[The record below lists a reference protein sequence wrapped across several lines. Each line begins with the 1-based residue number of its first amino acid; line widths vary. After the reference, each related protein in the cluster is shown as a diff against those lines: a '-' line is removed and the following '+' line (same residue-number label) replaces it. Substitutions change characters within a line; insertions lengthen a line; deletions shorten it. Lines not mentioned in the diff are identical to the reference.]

1 MSFKIVHGD
10 PTAMAALSGQ
20 AIGQAARRTQEAEM
34 AFRKQQEAAAAQ
46 RALETDYRNF
56 QQQLA
61 LYRIQQSD
69 TIAADLRQLDKQRA
83 INEYKDQMEVEAEKR
98 AHAWELEKQEA
109 HSRIDEAAKQR
120 QRANDMAEL
129 DAGIAEAEKI
139 TDPQQREAAMLAL
152 QLKKYRVSD
161 IGSILRAGEEGNGMS
176 PSAYSGLIT
185 AVDKARND
193 LMSRSVMGP
202 VNTAGQATA
211 LPTAGGMPPE
221 VRSDPMMA
229 LPMVQY
235 FLKRQDIPEEL
246 RKDIQDLV
254 DAGADPA
261 NILKL
266 NGLQP
271 YIEAL

>member
-1 MSFKIVHGD
+1 MAFRVVHGD

-46 RALETDYRNF
+46 RALEADYRNF

-61 LYRIQQSD
+61 MYRIQQSD
-69 TIAADLRQLDKQRA
+69 AIAADLRQLDKQRA
-83 INEYKDQMEVEAEKR
+83 INEYKDQIEVEAEKR
-98 AHAWELEKQEA
+98 AHAWELEKREA

-120 QRANDMAEL
+120 QRANDIAEL

-139 TDPQQREAAMLAL
+139 TDPQQREAVRLAL

-161 IGSILRAGEEGNGMS
+161 IGSILRAGEEKEGMS
-176 PSAYSGLIT
+176 PSAYSSLIT
-185 AVDKARND
+185 AVDRARSD
-193 LMSRSVMGP
+193 LMNRSFSGP
-202 VNTAGQATA
+202 GATA
-211 LPTAGGMPPE
+211 VPTTGGMPPE
-221 VRSDPMMA
+221 VRTDPMMA
-229 LPMVQY
+229 LPTVQY
-235 FLKRQDIPEEL
+235 FLKRQDIPANI

-254 DAGADPA
+254 DAGADPV

-266 NGLQP
+266 DSLQP

>member
-46 RALETDYRNF
+46 RALEADYRNF

-61 LYRIQQSD
+61 MYRIQQSD
-69 TIAADLRQLDKQRA
+69 AIAADLRQLDKQRA

-120 QRANDMAEL
+120 QRANDIAEL

-139 TDPQQREAAMLAL
+139 TDPQQREAVMLAL

-161 IGSILRAGEEGNGMS
+161 IGSILRAGEEKKGMS
-176 PSAYSGLIT
+176 PAAYSSLMT
-185 AVDKARND
+185 AVDRARSD
-193 LMSRSVMGP
+193 LMNRANSGP
-202 VNTAGQATA
+202 GGTAV
-211 LPTAGGMPPE
+211 PTTGGMPPE

-229 LPMVQY
+229 LPTLQY
-235 FLKRQDIPEEL
+235 FLNRQDIPANI

-266 NGLQP
+266 DSLQP

>member
-1 MSFKIVHGD
+1 MAFRVVHGD
-10 PTAMAALSGQ
+10 PTAMATLSGQ

-46 RALETDYRNF
+46 RALEADYRNF

-69 TIAADLRQLDKQRA
+69 SIAADLRQLDKQRA
-83 INEYKDQMEVEAEKR
+83 IDEYKDQLEIEGEKR
-98 AHAWELEKQEA
+98 AHAWELEKRDK
-109 HSRIDEAAKQR
+109 HSRIDEEARQR

-161 IGSILRAGEEGNGMS
+161 IGSILRAGEEKEGMS
-176 PSAYSGLIT
+176 PSAYSSLIT
-185 AVDKARND
+185 AVDRARND
-193 LMSRSVMGP
+193 LMTRGISGP
-202 VNTAGQATA
+202 GGTAV
-211 LPTAGGMPPE
+211 PTTGGMPPE

-235 FLKRQDIPEEL
+235 FLKRQDIPANI

-254 DAGADPA
+254 DAGADPV

-266 NGLQP
+266 DSLQP